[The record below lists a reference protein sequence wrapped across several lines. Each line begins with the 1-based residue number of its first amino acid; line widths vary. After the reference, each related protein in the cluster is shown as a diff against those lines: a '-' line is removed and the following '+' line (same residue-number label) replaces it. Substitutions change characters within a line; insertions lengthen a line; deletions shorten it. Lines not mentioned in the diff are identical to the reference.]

1 MAVIGN
7 IAAGARDMYSR
18 RIESWGRTKMKQ
30 MEQPH
35 GYRGGYLIGFMMIA
49 VVALRA
55 ILFYQGQSSLLVVLV
70 LIVLYAIL
78 YSLEPWLTRY
88 IPRHQIF
95 YFPLQ
100 TALVI
105 VLSNLRPFLDFHTI
119 LYFPLC
125 IQAFRIFS
133 RRAAIQWTM
142 IFAILLG
149 ITLLSNMDLFEGL
162 ALFLLNAA
170 TGVFLISSDFL
181 YLRMQSEQRQSQ
193 RLLEDLQSAHQKL
206 QEQAA
211 QMEELAAARERN
223 RLARELHDS
232 VSQVIFSITLTSRA
246 TRILLERDPTR
257 VPTQIEHLKGMTSNA
272 LNQLRSLIAE
282 LRPHESQKT

>member
-1 MAVIGN
+1 
-7 IAAGARDMYSR
+7 
-18 RIESWGRTKMKQ
+18 
-30 MEQPH
+30 
-35 GYRGGYLIGFMMIA
+35 
-49 VVALRA
+49 
-55 ILFYQGQSSLLVVLV
+55 
-70 LIVLYAIL
+70 
-78 YSLEPWLTRY
+78 
-88 IPRHQIF
+88 
-95 YFPLQ
+95 
-100 TALVI
+100 
-105 VLSNLRPFLDFHTI
+105 
-119 LYFPLC
+119 
-125 IQAFRIFS
+125 
-133 RRAAIQWTM
+133 M

-193 RLLEDLQSAHQKL
+193 SLLEDLQSAHQKL

-257 VPTQIEHLKGMTSNA
+257 VPAQIGHLKEMTSNA